1 MSEIVPTGYSVS
13 KRKRLLDL
21 FGSLVGLV
29 FLSLI
34 FLFIVIIMKV
44 YSRGPVF
51 YKRARLGLHGK
62 GFDLLKFRT
71 MNEGSDQKKSGLRT
85 QVFDN
90 RITNIGRT
98 LRKSYIDE
106 LPQFWNVFKG
116 DMSIVGPRPE
126 FPELYVD
133 LEKIMSG
140 FTERLVVRPG
150 ITGLA
155 QTQYKHAHNDIEAAG
170 RLEYDMKYIETAS
183 FFGDL
188 SIIVQTVFRSMK
200 FKGS

>member
-62 GFDLLKFRT
+62 GFDLIKFRT

-90 RITNIGRT
+90 RITNIGRA

-140 FTERLVVRPG
+140 FTVL
-150 ITGLA
+150 
-155 QTQYKHAHNDIEAAG
+155 
-170 RLEYDMKYIETAS
+170 
-183 FFGDL
+183 
-188 SIIVQTVFRSMK
+188 
-200 FKGS
+200 

>member
-1 MSEIVPTGYSVS
+1 
-13 KRKRLLDL
+13 
-21 FGSLVGLV
+21 
-29 FLSLI
+29 
-34 FLFIVIIMKV
+34 MKV

-51 YKRARLGLHGK
+51 YKRSRLGLHGK
-62 GFDLLKFRT
+62 GFDLIKFRT

-85 QVFDN
+85 QVLDS
-90 RITNIGRT
+90 RITNIGRV

-170 RLEYDMKYIETAS
+170 RLKYDMKYIETAS

-188 SIIVQTVFRSMK
+188 FIIVQTVFRSMK